1 MTETMKNFL
10 AKVSKGTALA
20 EKIGKLEK
28 AELIAMA
35 KELGFELT
43 EADFVQP
50 EGEISEN
57 EMDAVVG
64 GYKRCACYTGGGGK
78 EDSEGEVCA
87 CVVAGG
93 GISKVDGE
101 ARCACVWAGTGYE
114 SFRDVADDIKDAL

>member
-10 AKVSKGTALA
+10 AKVSEDKALI
-20 EKIGKLEK
+20 EKISKLDK
-28 AELIAMA
+28 AELIAAA

-64 GYKRCACYTGGGGK
+64 GYQRCVCISGGGGK
-78 EDSEGEVCA
+78 EDSEGNVCA
-87 CVVAGG
+87 CVGAGMG
-93 GISKVDGE
+93 LSKVDGE
-101 ARCACVWAGTGYE
+101 TRCACAVAGTGYE
-114 SFRDVADDIKDAL
+114 SFRDL